1 MLKGNIKFDTDEG
14 KMQGQ
19 NPFYSEEASEIIGK
33 LPSWTI
39 RWGITVIVGIMVGI
53 LIACWLIKY
62 PQTID
67 SPITITTLNPPA
79 DLLARSD
86 GKLDRIFVSDKEM
99 VEKDQLIVLMYNTA
113 NYQDVC
119 TVNDSLKKNLGKD
132 YTEFVQGQWL
142 LKDYQ
147 LGDLQQT
154 YEAFRLICM
163 DYRHYVVTDNIRKK
177 KALLAAQI
185 EKNKKYRGQLDRKNK
200 LTKEDA
206 QYEYANEQ
214 RYEMLYKKGLISKS
228 DYENAVRGRL
238 QTEQNKSGSEAT
250 LIATDL
256 DIMQMKQQMIE
267 LDIQYDNEKTEY
279 ERQLNQYR
287 QQLITAIEQ
296 WKYQYLIQTPID
308 GTITFVKYWSE
319 NQQIANK
326 ERFATVIP
334 LDSIEIIGRM
344 AVPTASFGK
353 VATGQVVNVRL
364 NSYPYMEYG
373 VLKGKIR
380 NISSVPDDYNNYVV
394 EIVFPNGMT
403 TTYQKKLNMIQ
414 KMDGVA
420 QIITEDMR
428 LIERF
433 IQPIKELF
441 NR

>member
-1 MLKGNIKFDTDEG
+1 MPKKEIRHDSDEG

-19 NPFYSEEASEIIGK
+19 NPFYSEEAAEIIGK
-33 LPSWTI
+33 LPSWVV
-39 RWGITVIVGIMVGI
+39 RWGITVIAGIMVGI
-53 LIACWLIKY
+53 LIACWIIKY

-86 GKLDRIFVSDKEM
+86 GKLDRIFVADKE
-99 VEKDQLIVLMYNTA
+99 IVGKGQPIALMYNTA

-119 TVNDSLKKNLGKD
+119 TVSDSLKKNLGKD
-132 YTEFVQGQWL
+132 YTEFVKGQWL
-142 LKDYQ
+142 LKDYH

-163 DYRHYVVTDNIRKK
+163 DYKHYVMTDNIGRK

-185 EKNKKYRGQLDRKNK
+185 EKNKKYRGQMAKKNR
-200 LTKEDA
+200 LTKEDV
-206 QYEYANEQ
+206 QYEYANEE
-214 RYEMLYKKGLISKS
+214 RYETLYKKGLISRS
-228 DYENAVRGRL
+228 DYENAVRSRL
-238 QTEQNKSGSEAT
+238 QTEQSRSGSEAT
-250 LIATDL
+250 LIDTDL
-256 DIMQMKQQMIE
+256 DVMQMKQQMIE
-267 LDIQYDNEKTEY
+267 LDIQRDNEVTEY

-287 QQLITAIEQ
+287 QQLTTAIEQ
-296 WKYQYLIQTPID
+296 WKYQYLIQTPIE
-308 GTITFVKYWSE
+308 GRITFVRYWSE

-344 AVPTASFGK
+344 AVPSASFGK
-353 VATGQVVNVRL
+353 VTTGQVVNVRL
-364 NSYPYMEYG
+364 NGYPYMEYG

-380 NISSVPDDYNNYVV
+380 NISSVPDDDHCYIV
-394 EIVFPNGMT
+394 EIVFPDGMT
-403 TTYQKKLNMIQ
+403 TTYKKKLNMIQ
-414 KMDGVA
+414 KMDGVG
-420 QIITEDMR
+420 QILTEDMR